1 MNWNSRRM
9 LFMME
14 ILAVTASLLSGCN
27 VKNKVLEK
35 AGLPY
40 HTVGKAVPI
49 TEIERI
55 SFTENTTAIPA
66 IMVTGINRTANGA
79 SILIDIDYQRKEIAY
94 PVDAEIL
101 DKVQAILE
109 KYDVGK
115 WNGYSGYNPMAL
127 DGSSFA
133 LFVQFTDGSSL
144 SAQGTN
150 NFPDN
155 YSNVRREFNSL
166 TSEAIAPWQEE
177 YEAGTDVQ
185 SLDNVMEIQYGTEA
199 TLMPGEFGE

>member
-1 MNWNSRRM
+1 MNWNSRKRI
-9 LFMME
+9 FIME
-14 ILAVTASLLSGCN
+14 ILAVTASLLSGCS

-40 HTVGKAVPI
+40 HTVGKPVPI
-49 TEIERI
+49 TEIEHI
-55 SFTENTTAIPA
+55 SFTESTMAIPD
-66 IMVTGINRTANGA
+66 ITVSGITRTAEGA
-79 SILIDIDYQRKEIAY
+79 SILINADYQSREIAY
-94 PVDAEIL
+94 SVDAEVL

-109 KYDVGK
+109 KYEVGK
-115 WNGYSGYNPMAL
+115 WNGYSGHNPMAL

-133 LFVQFTDGSSL
+133 LYVQFTDGSSL

-155 YSNVRREFNSL
+155 YSNVRREFDSL

-177 YEAGTDVQ
+177 YEAGTTD
-185 SLDNVMEIQYGTEA
+185 
-199 TLMPGEFGE
+199 